1 MARPAEH
8 RELRHGRLRAHC
20 VRLLSH
26 RVVVE
31 GLVSVAGLSG
41 AKVTTAAG
49 AEVGRVSDVVAEW
62 GSDSYPAVTG
72 LVVRVGPRQAFVHVG
87 QVAEITKGSVRLE
100 SARVDLNDMARR
112 PGEVLLARDVLDHQV
127 VDVNGARVV
136 RASDLYLARVGEV
149 YRLVGVDVGMGTFLR
164 RVAPARWRRVAV
176 PERVID
182 WADVAPFSAPGAPV
196 RLRAPHEGLRELQ
209 PGELA
214 DLLEDLGRAERHEL
228 LTTLTRETAADVLE
242 KMDPDEVIE
251 TLRDAPTAE
260 AADLLLCMEPD
271 EAVDALRDLSEDDR
285 AAILA
290 EMPAEAADPLV
301 SLLNYPE
308 REAGGFM
315 TTHLALS
322 QMSDTVA
329 GVRERLRADQAH
341 GADID
346 AVVVVDQTGHLVDDV
361 PLFDL
366 LLAEPHARVADLVGP
381 PWPATVTAEADL
393 EEVVERLVAN
403 RSSSVLVVDADDR
416 PLGRILADDVL
427 DVLTENRGRRWPWL
441 SR

>member
-1 MARPAEH
+1 M
-8 RELRHGRLRAHC
+8 
-20 VRLLSH
+20 RLLSH
-26 RVVVE
+26 RVVVQ
-31 GLVSVAGLSG
+31 GLVSVAALSG
-41 AKVTTAAG
+41 SKVTTSSG
-49 AEVGRVSDVVAEW
+49 AEVGRLVDVVAQW
-62 GSDSYPAVTG
+62 GSESYPTVTG
-72 LVVRVGPRQAFVHVG
+72 LVVRVGPRRAFVHAG
-87 QVAEITKGSVRLE
+87 QVAEVSRTAVRLA
-100 SARVDLNDMARR
+100 SARVDLNDMVRR

-136 RASDLYLARVGEV
+136 RASDLYLARVGAA
-149 YRLVGVDVGMGTFLR
+149 YKLVGVDGGMGTFLR
-164 RVAPARWRRVAV
+164 RVAPARWRRRTV

-209 PGELA
+209 PAELA
-214 DLLEDLGRAERHEL
+214 DLLEDLGRAERREL

-242 KMDPDEVIE
+242 EMDPDDVIE
-251 TLRDAPTAE
+251 TLRDAANDE
-260 AADLLLCMEPD
+260 AADLLLRMEPD
-271 EAVDALRDLSEDDR
+271 EAVDALRDLSDDDR

-290 EMPAEAADPLV
+290 EMSPEAADHLRV
-301 SLLNYPE
+301 LLEYPE

-322 QMSDTVA
+322 HMAETVA
-329 GVRERLRADQAH
+329 AVRDRLREAQAH
-341 GADID
+341 AGDID
-346 AVVVVDQTGHLVDDV
+346 AVVVVDEAGKLIDDV

-381 PWPATVTAEADL
+381 PWPATVAADAGL
-393 EEVVERLVAN
+393 DEVVERLVAN
-403 RSSSVLVVDADDR
+403 RSSSLLVVDATDR

-427 DVLTENRGRRWPWL
+427 DVLTENRGRRWPWQ